1 MAICL
6 AQKNKRCVAVD
17 LDLGGAN
24 LHTVLGIPSPDNTL
38 TDFINKRFESL
49 SDILTKTAVPDLWLI
64 SGSRALLEMANPKY
78 FQKVKLIRHL
88 QNLDVD
94 HVLLDLGSGSSFNT
108 LDFFLAADKG
118 ILIVLPE
125 PTSVENAYHFMKAAF
140 YRKLNKVARKEGVA
154 EAIDRAMVEKVER
167 GIQSPRTLIHSI
179 NETDPAA
186 GDILRRES
194 DAFHPGIIINQTRKF
209 DDQDLGRDIGRACN
223 DYFGIEIEFL
233 GSIEE
238 DSAIR
243 DSIRTKKSMMEA
255 FPVSPFS
262 TGIQRIV
269 SNLLAG
275 KEADVAN

>member
-1 MAICL
+1 
-6 AQKNKRCVAVD
+6 
-17 LDLGGAN
+17 
-24 LHTVLGIPSPDNTL
+24 
-38 TDFINKRFESL
+38 
-49 SDILTKTAVPDLWLI
+49 
-64 SGSRALLEMANPKY
+64 MANPKH

-88 QNLDVD
+88 QNLEVD

-118 ILIVLPE
+118 VLIVMPE

-140 YRKLNKVARKEGVA
+140 YRKLNKVARKKGVA

-238 DSAIR
+238 DS
-243 DSIRTKKSMMEA
+243 SIRESVRIKKSMMEE
-255 FPVSPFS
+255 FPASPFS

-269 SNLLAG
+269 TNLLAG
-275 KEADVAN
+275 KEADVVN